1 MIAERLSSNFSGG
14 GYDEIGTGGVG
25 TSSAGKK
32 KTAASRE
39 PDLLIRTSGEQR
51 LSNFMLWECAYTE
64 LYFTETLWPEFG
76 EESLRHAL
84 ETYAS
89 RQRRFG
95 VRGD

>member
-1 MIAERLSSNFSGG
+1 
-14 GYDEIGTGGVG
+14 
-25 TSSAGKK
+25 
-32 KTAASRE
+32 
-39 PDLLIRTSGEQR
+39 
-51 LSNFMLWECAYTE
+51 MLWECAYTE

-95 VRGD
+95 VRRD